1 MIVSLRVPLKE
12 LIVRLSLTRAELL
25 AREVLAGA
33 PAGTTHPSLFASLSL
48 YLTLSFSLSPS
59 PALSFFVMLS
69 TSYFETQPSH
79 FETQLSLIHSIA
91 HCVHANV
98 FTATSRSPKHIGTHT
113 SRLHLLTAL
122 PQHIRP
128 YHLHQHTGVWWEAE
142 LDIVR
147 DALSAKQRFARE
159 QPCRAYLLHC

>member
-1 MIVSLRVPLKE
+1 MVVSLRVPLKE

-48 YLTLSFSLSPS
+48 YLTL
-59 PALSFFVMLS
+59 
-69 TSYFETQPSH
+69 
-79 FETQLSLIHSIA
+79 LSLAHSIA

-98 FTATSRSPKHIGTHT
+98 YTATSRSPKHIGTHT

-128 YHLHQHTGVWWEAE
+128 HHLHQDTGVWWEAE

-147 DALSAKQRFARE
+147 DALSAQLRFVRE
-159 QPCRAYLLHC
+159 QPCRAYLLHCCIRKQTCVHREQLGRGRVP